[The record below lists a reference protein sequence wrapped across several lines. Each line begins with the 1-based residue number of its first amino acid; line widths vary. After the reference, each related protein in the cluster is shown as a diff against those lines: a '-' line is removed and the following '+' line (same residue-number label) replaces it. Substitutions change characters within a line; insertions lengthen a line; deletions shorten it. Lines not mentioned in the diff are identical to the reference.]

1 MAQWHRPGSTQQGSY
16 FPLLAEISVS
26 HSLFRMKQEI
36 TKGGYLPKFFLSHNV
51 HKRQWGGGKGGF
63 HEKVGKIGIFE
74 I

>member
-16 FPLLAEISVS
+16 FPHEAEKNKRGVPTQIFPLAQYSQKA
-26 HSLFRMKQEI
+26 M
-36 TKGGYLPKFFLSHNV
+36 
-51 HKRQWGGGKGGF
+51 GGGKGGF